1 MSTKSKWFVVAT
13 EGATADGRNIERKW
27 LEEMAVNYD
36 PTLYGARVNLEH
48 FKGIFPDG
56 DFKRLG
62 DVLAL
67 KTEERDGK
75 LRLLAQ
81 IEPTKDLIEMVK
93 NKQKVYTS
101 IEVNPNF
108 ADLNSAYLVGLA
120 VTDDPASLGTEMLA
134 FSAQAKKNPLAHR
147 KQDKDNL
154 FSEAIEF
161 TLELEEQEKESLLD
175 KLKAMFTTKTN
186 SKQTEQQLYKTLED
200 VSTLLTEQI
209 KQAQEENE
217 NLTQQ
222 LNELSTA
229 NIALT
234 QQLQA
239 LEQKITTLEKEPIE
253 FNRPVITGAE
263 KSMIE
268 TDC

>member
-13 EGATADGRNIERKW
+13 EGATADGRNIERQW
-27 LEEMAVNYD
+27 LEEMAANYD
-36 PTLYGARVNLEH
+36 QKIYGARVNIEH
-48 FKGIFPDG
+48 FKGIFPNG

-134 FSAQAKKNPLAHR
+134 FSAQAKQNPLAHR

-161 TLELEEQEKESLLD
+161 ALELEEPEKESLLN
-175 KLKAMFTTKTN
+175 KLKAMFTTKAN
-186 SKQTEQQLYKTLED
+186 AQQTEQQLYKTLED
-200 VSTLLTEQI
+200 VGTLLTEQI
-209 KQAQEENE
+209 KQVQDDNANLAQQIDTLLASNK
-217 NLTQQ
+217 
-222 LNELSTA
+222 
-229 NIALT
+229 ALT
-234 QQLQA
+234 EQLQA
-239 LEQKITTLEKEPIE
+239 LETKFNVLEKEPIE